1 MPHFGLSIVSH
12 AEVTRQR
19 LCASLNE
26 LRAYNL
32 SMIKAIYRHLGAAVM
47 ERVALLVNHVLQGE
61 ASAVERLRRHTGKRV
76 QFHFSSSPLSGW
88 LPEQLVF
95 EITPAGLIDLLLEDG
110 GSPDLR
116 VGVDASNP
124 VKTIANALS
133 GQRPAVEVSGD
144 AGLAADVAW
153 LVENLR
159 WDMQDDLARVVGEGT
174 AAGISQ
180 FAAAASSA
188 LRAALGALVES
199 AQRLRRMAS
208 GEGAG
213 SEPPVR

>member
-1 MPHFGLSIVSH
+1 MPHFGHSIVSH

-32 SMIKAIYRHLGAAVM
+32 PMIKAIHRHLGAAVM

-153 LVENLR
+153 LVENL
-159 WDMQDDLARVVGEGT
+159 V
-174 AAGISQ
+174 
-180 FAAAASSA
+180 
-188 LRAALGALVES
+188 
-199 AQRLRRMAS
+199 
-208 GEGAG
+208 
-213 SEPPVR
+213 